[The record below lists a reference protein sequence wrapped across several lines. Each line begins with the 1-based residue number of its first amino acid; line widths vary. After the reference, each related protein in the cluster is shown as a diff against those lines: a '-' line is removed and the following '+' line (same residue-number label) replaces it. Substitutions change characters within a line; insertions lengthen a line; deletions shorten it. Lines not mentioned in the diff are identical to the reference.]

1 MPDSKIKMEIPAQVR
16 ELAEKSLDQ
25 TDKAFSSFM
34 EAASKSV
41 SMVPGPI
48 TNVAIQA
55 LAITES
61 NLKAFLEH
69 AKKLVQVKEID
80 EIMQLQSEFMRN
92 QFGAAAEQFKQI
104 LGGASSAAND
114 PSKEKPD
121 LILMVGDFY
130 DCIESRTDARS
141 ERP

>member
-41 SMVPGPI
+41 SMFPGPM
-48 TNVAIQA
+48 TNVAIQV

-61 NLKAFLEH
+61 NLKASLIH
-69 AKKLVQVKEID
+69 AKKLVQAKDID

-92 QFGAAAEQFKQI
+92 QFGAGAEQFKQI
-104 LGGASSAAND
+104 LGGAPSGAND
-114 PSKEKPD
+114 TTKEKPD
-121 LILMVGDFY
+121 LI
-130 DCIESRTDARS
+130 
-141 ERP
+141 

>member
-1 MPDSKIKMEIPAQVR
+1 MPKKEIEMPDPKTQMEIPAQVR

-41 SMVPGPI
+41 SMFPGPM
-48 TNVAIQA
+48 TNVAIQV

-61 NLKAFLEH
+61 NLKASLIH
-69 AKKLVQVKEID
+69 AKKLVQAKDID

-92 QFGAAAEQFKQI
+92 QFGAGAEQFKQI
-104 LGGASSAAND
+104 LGGAPSGAND
-114 PSKEKPD
+114 TTKEKPD
-121 LILMVGDFY
+121 LI
-130 DCIESRTDARS
+130 
-141 ERP
+141 